1 MTTKRR
7 RDIRYGNDL
16 YWEIRPPGARK
27 PLKITYWDLW
37 IALILVREFDGDWE
51 SLIDHFRAEKS
62 GYSFRMYKAEEVLN
76 HLRLLRQTLD
86 RAGLTVEDILA
97 QADPDVLKK
106 QYRKAR
112 RKVLEMGYQDR
123 ERSPWMIHTP
133 GKQRQARAMRGY
145 WNHFPVSPQ
154 GYAGELENRYKTSG
168 MYSEAQSFA
177 LERKLSAF
185 VRKREAR
192 ASLAERFA
200 LYRAFVTVVVEKM
213 GMVDD
218 SGGAVGE
225 LSQEMFEVYVQLD
238 RSALDMPLEILLQ
251 DLVELMIW
259 EDYAFTDTGK
269 PIFFGGLATHE
280 VPLVE
285 SILHG
290 QWDELRELE
299 LDYQAEE
306 ALTMLGMLYREQQMF
321 EKFVPIAKAMG
332 TREWQR
338 ITAMSELAE
347 EQGRVD
353 LAVAVYEACFGPG
366 LHEDFLR
373 EKYRELKTLRV
384 FRNP

>member
-1 MTTKRR
+1 M
-7 RDIRYGNDL
+7 YG
-16 YWEIRPPGARK
+16 EG
-27 PLKITYWDLW
+27 
-37 IALILVREFDGDWE
+37 
-51 SLIDHFRAEKS
+51 
-62 GYSFRMYKAEEVLN
+62 
-76 HLRLLRQTLD
+76 
-86 RAGLTVEDILA
+86 
-97 QADPDVLKK
+97 
-106 QYRKAR
+106 
-112 RKVLEMGYQDR
+112 
-123 ERSPWMIHTP
+123 
-133 GKQRQARAMRGY
+133 
-145 WNHFPVSPQ
+145 
-154 GYAGELENRYKTSG
+154 
-168 MYSEAQSFA
+168 QSFA

-200 LYRAFVTVVVEKM
+200 LYRAFLTVVVERM
-213 GMVDD
+213 GIVDD
-218 SGGAVGE
+218 SYGVIGE

-269 PIFFGGLATHE
+269 PIFFGSLATHE

-285 SILHG
+285 SILRG

-321 EKFVPIAKAMG
+321 EQFVPIAKAMG

-347 EQGRVD
+347 KQGRVD
-353 LAVAVYEACFGPG
+353 LAVAVYEACLGPG

-373 EKYRELKTLRV
+373 EKYRELKGRLA
-384 FRNP
+384 